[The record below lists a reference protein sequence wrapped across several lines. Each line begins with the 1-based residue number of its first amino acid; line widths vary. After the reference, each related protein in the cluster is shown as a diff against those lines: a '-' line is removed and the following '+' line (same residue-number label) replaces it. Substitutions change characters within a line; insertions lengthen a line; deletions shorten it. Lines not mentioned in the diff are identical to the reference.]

1 MGRGAGLEAG
11 SVCKTAELSRSRLGG
26 RDSRSG
32 VIDSSPILLPWP
44 GARGRGHLS
53 LITQTLYGLAVV
65 NSMGSTQRAI
75 AGLPAVLQSVSALRT
90 RAR

>member
-11 SVCKTAELSRSRLGG
+11 SVCKTVELSRSRLGG
-26 RDSRSG
+26 RDSRPG